1 MNDNKFEYKNKYKRY
16 IMNEEFM
23 LSKID
28 EFLEKVTPEYI
39 LQKCI
44 EYKCE
49 LEQVDL
55 LYEEKQ

>member
-1 MNDNKFEYKNKYKRY
+1 
-16 IMNEEFM
+16 MNEEFM

-28 EFLEKVTPEYI
+28 EFLEKATPEYI

-49 LEQVDL
+49 L
-55 LYEEKQ
+55 